1 MPVVVIVMMMVVMLM
16 PFMVLTIIVAARRT
30 TERSSDPESNKSN
43 KCVLHISVVSMT
55 SFQSAPK
62 NLLMIL
68 IEIPTNQARK
78 AGVRRLADEAYLETT
93 VNPWRKVWETLIKA
107 GDTCQWQA
115 CFGLFKSG
123 SGWDQGSIAGEM
135 KLCCW
140 VKPAMICQT
149 THATGVRYV
158 QDEDICK

>member
-68 IEIPTNQARK
+68 IEIPTN
-78 AGVRRLADEAYLETT
+78 T
-93 VNPWRKVWETLIKA
+93 
-107 GDTCQWQA
+107 
-115 CFGLFKSG
+115 G
-123 SGWDQGSIAGEM
+123 SEGWGPSPG
-135 KLCCW
+135 
-140 VKPAMICQT
+140 
-149 THATGVRYV
+149 R
-158 QDEDICK
+158 